1 MTGKEDL
8 VNYIIDMLQDLGSI
22 YVKYMFSDWG
32 FYLDG
37 LFFAILDDDKLFVKA
52 DDQSRSIFEKNNLE
66 QFSYMRKGK
75 VCYLSYYK
83 IPDEAIDDID
93 SLKYWAQIGYQAAL
107 RANEKS

>member
-1 MTGKEDL
+1 MEDKGDL
-8 VNYIIDMLQDLGSI
+8 VNYIIDMLQDLGQI
-22 YVKYMFSDWG
+22 DVKYMFSDWG

-52 DDQSRSIFEKNNLE
+52 DDKNREIFENNDLE

-83 IPDEAIDDID
+83 VPDEAIDDID
-93 SLKYWAQIGYQAAL
+93 ELKYWAQVGYEAAL
-107 RANEKS
+107 RASENN